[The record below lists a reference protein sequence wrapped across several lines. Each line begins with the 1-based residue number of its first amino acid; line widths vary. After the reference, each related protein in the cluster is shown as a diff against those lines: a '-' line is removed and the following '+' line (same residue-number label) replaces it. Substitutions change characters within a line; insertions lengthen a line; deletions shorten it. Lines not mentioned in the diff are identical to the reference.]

1 MPVGNNQFGSAPK
14 NGPFLKSQPVFL
26 VRQRHGL
33 GWAQSLLLL
42 MMMAVIVMKYIEF
55 MRRRRK
61 KKKDGVAFVRNR
73 SVVLDGW
80 MAGVYC
86 LANYMINDRL
96 EMYNPPSAEP
106 SHGKRPKVE
115 IICNKLV
122 EEFLRAFFFSI
133 TAFSLPG
140 WGSRGIQTCSKS

>member
-1 MPVGNNQFGSAPK
+1 M
-14 NGPFLKSQPVFL
+14 
-26 VRQRHGL
+26 
-33 GWAQSLLLL
+33 
-42 MMMAVIVMKYIEF
+42 
-55 MRRRRK
+55 
-61 KKKDGVAFVRNR
+61 AFVRNR

-133 TAFSLPG
+133 TAFTLPG
-140 WGSRGIQTCSKS
+140 WGSRGIQSCSKS

>member
-14 NGPFLKSQPVFL
+14 NGPFLKASQPVFL

-33 GWAQSLLLL
+33 GWAQSLL

-96 EMYNPPSAEP
+96 EMYNPTKCRTQPR
-106 SHGKRPKVE
+106 K
-115 IICNKLV
+115 
-122 EEFLRAFFFSI
+122 
-133 TAFSLPG
+133 
-140 WGSRGIQTCSKS
+140 QTKGRDNM